1 MQCLGDLKI
10 TRWAVNVLPTLPF
23 YAFGN
28 VAILGDAVS
37 LVLVAIRTVS
47 EPDEKLNAGARHDT
61 ISGSRRGTSYRGEF
75 LYTSQ

>member
-1 MQCLGDLKI
+1 M

-37 LVLVAIRTVS
+37 PVLWR
-47 EPDEKLNAGARHDT
+47 
-61 ISGSRRGTSYRGEF
+61 SG
-75 LYTSQ
+75 LYQNLMKNEM